1 MSKCVVVI
9 TGASSG
15 FGALSARAISRA
27 GHIVYAGMRWTA
39 GENAKE
45 VEAVRQFA
53 LDEKVDLR
61 SVEMDVQSQESV
73 DAAIQQIA
81 AETGRLDVLIHN
93 AGHMSFGPSEAFT
106 VEQVAELYDVNVLS
120 TQRVNRAALPILR
133 RQGKGLVVWI
143 GSSSTRGGTPP
154 YLGPYFAAKAAMD
167 SLAVTYAGE
176 LARWGIETTIVVPGV
191 YTTGTNHFP
200 TADHPGDTARAA
212 EYAGGPYQDMPELV
226 HKGHDVMAPAG
237 SDVADVARAIAK
249 VVDTPF
255 GKRPFRV
262 TIDPADAGAEVINM
276 MGDRVR
282 VELFRRIGMED
293 LLKPHETA

>member
-1 MSKCVVVI
+1 MSKFVVVI

-15 FGALSARAISRA
+15 FGALTARAISRA
-27 GHIVYAGMRWTA
+27 GHTVYAGMRWTT

-53 LDEKVDLR
+53 LEEEVDLR

-73 DAAIQQIA
+73 DAGIQQIV

-106 VEQVAELYDVNVLS
+106 IEQVAELYDINVLS

-133 RQGKGLVVWI
+133 KQGKGLVIWV

-191 YTTGTNHFP
+191 YTKGTNHFP
-200 TADHPGDTARAA
+200 TADHPGDKAREA
-212 EYAGGPYQDMPELV
+212 EYAEGPYRDMPELV
-226 HKGHDVMAPAG
+226 HKGHDVMAPVG

-249 VVDTPF
+249 VVDTTF
-255 GKRPFRV
+255 GKRPFRI

-293 LLKPHETA
+293 LLKPHEAA

>member
-1 MSKCVVVI
+1 MSKYVVVI

-15 FGALSARAISRA
+15 FGALSARAISST
-27 GHIVYAGMRWTA
+27 GHTVYAGMRWTA

-73 DAAIQQIA
+73 DASIQQIV
-81 AETGRLDVLIHN
+81 AETGRLEVLIHN

-106 VEQVAELYDVNVLS
+106 IEQVAKLYDVNVLS
-120 TQRVNRAALPILR
+120 TQRVNRAAPPVLR
-133 RQGKGLVVWI
+133 KQGRGLVVWV

-191 YTTGTNHFP
+191 CTTGTNHFP
-200 TADHPGDTARAA
+200 TADHPGDKARAA
-212 EYAGGPYQDMPELV
+212 EYADGPYKGMPELV
-226 HKGHDVMAPAG
+226 HKGHGVMAPAG
-237 SDVADVARAIAK
+237 SDVADVACAIAK

-293 LLKPHETA
+293 LLKPHEAA

>member
-1 MSKCVVVI
+1 MSKQVVVI

-27 GHIVYAGMRWTA
+27 GHTVYAGMRWTS

-45 VEAVRQFA
+45 VEAVKQFA
-53 LDEKVDLR
+53 LSEKVDLR

-73 DAAIQQIA
+73 DAAIKQIV
-81 AETGRLDVLIHN
+81 AETGRLDVVVHN
-93 AGHMSFGPSEAFT
+93 AGLMSFGPSEAFT
-106 VEQVAELYDVNVLS
+106 VEQLAELYDVNVLS

-133 RQGKGLVVWI
+133 RQGKGLVIWV

-154 YLGPYFAAKAAMD
+154 YLGPYFAAKAALD

-176 LARWGIETTIVVPGV
+176 LTRWGIETTIVVPGV

-200 TADHPGDTARAA
+200 TADHPGDGARAA
-212 EYAGGPYQDMPELV
+212 EYASGPYSNMPELV

-237 SDVADVARAIAK
+237 SDVGDVARAIAK

-255 GKRPFRV
+255 GKRPFRI

-293 LLKPHETA
+293 LLKPYEAA